1 MTDAFA
7 ETELETMRP
16 NPAWDAASYE
26 DVVQTLADTPAT
38 FRVWGGDWCP
48 DCRQQLP
55 DFAAALRAADVSD
68 DRLHV
73 YPVER
78 GEDGKEGEKLEA
90 YGVERIPTVVVTD
103 DAGEELSRF
112 VEDEPVPIAVFL
124 ADRLAD
130 EA

>member
-26 DVVQTLADTPAT
+26 DAVQTLADTPAT
-38 FRVWGGDWCP
+38 FRVWGGDWCS

-55 DFAAALRAADVSD
+55 DLGAALQAAAVPA

-78 GEDGKEGEKLEA
+78 GEDGKVGENVDE
-90 YGVERIPTVVVTD
+90 YDVERIPTVVVTD
-103 DAGEELSRF
+103 DAGEELARF